1 MSQYQPKIDFS
12 GINKKITE
20 AFQNII
26 AFNHSDNSLL
36 PIQRMEKLNSS
47 GQYPENKLLT
57 PVMNGKWFLSFVLF
71 ALIIMLPRWYY
82 VENFAVALPF
92 WDQWDAEWAGLLKP
106 WIEGK
111 LRLSHLL
118 VGHNEHRILPTRLT
132 TLLIFICTGMWNN
145 LTEARLNIPLSALT
159 PIILIWLL
167 RKDGQISGSKWLVII
182 VILAGASLPFSWEN
196 ILIGFQSQFYFLNLF
211 TLCALALAVYRPEQ
225 PSALFLILF
234 FCILSILTT
243 ASGLL
248 TSMAVTVVYLLN
260 SFIRARHSSKSFLMI
275 VTLLTMSLIAYFTMP
290 VVNGH
295 YLLHAE
301 TLWEFIKSAIR
312 IMGWPLRG
320 SQLHIGLMWLPSLI
334 TIPILILRRKIVHI
348 DLLMIGCFVWTGMQ
362 IAALAYG
369 RGHEILHMPSRYSE
383 VLLLGLAGNS
393 WFILRLPDTFGKTIR
408 TRKFLVVLVAA
419 FYSATFIS
427 LIQRTKGDF
436 KTMKEERERRITQ
449 TSNVCQYLASKNFTL
464 LNKTGFQLPYPN
476 PTKLQQFLDDPQLQK
491 VLSLDDCLK
500 K

>member
-1 MSQYQPKIDFS
+1 M
-12 GINKKITE
+12 
-20 AFQNII
+20 
-26 AFNHSDNSLL
+26 
-36 PIQRMEKLNSS
+36 
-47 GQYPENKLLT
+47 
-57 PVMNGKWFLSFVLF
+57 
-71 ALIIMLPRWYY
+71 
-82 VENFAVALPF
+82 ENFAVALPF
-92 WDQWDAEWAGLLKP
+92 WDQWDAEWVGLLKP

-111 LRLSHLL
+111 LRLSHLF

-132 TLLIFICTGMWNN
+132 TLLIFTCTGTWNN

-167 RKDGQISGSKWLVII
+167 WKERQISGSKWLVVVI
-182 VILAGASLPFSWEN
+182 ILAGASLPFSWEN

-225 PSALFLILF
+225 PAAFFLILF
-234 FCILSILTT
+234 FCTMSILTT

-248 TSMAVTVVYLLN
+248 TSMSVAVVYLLD
-260 SFIRARHSSKSFLMI
+260 SFISARLSSKSFFMI
-275 VTLLTMSLIAYFTMP
+275 VSLLTMSLIAYFTMP
-290 VVNGH
+290 VVEGH

-301 TLWEFIKSAIR
+301 TLWEFIKAAIR

-320 SQLHIGLMWLPSLI
+320 GQLYIGLMWVPSL
-334 TIPILILRRKIVHI
+334 TAIPILILRRQIDSI

-383 VLLLGLAGNS
+383 VLLLGLAANS
-393 WFILRLPDTFGKTIR
+393 WFMIRLPDTFGNTRR
-408 TRKFLVVLVAA
+408 TRKFLVVLAAA

-427 LIQRTKGDF
+427 FIQRTKGDF
-436 KTMKEERERRITQ
+436 KILKEERERRITQ
-449 TSNVCQYLASKNFTL
+449 TSNVCQYLASRNFTL
-464 LNKTGFQLPYPN
+464 LDKTGFQLPYPN
-476 PTKLQQFLDDPQLQK
+476 PTQLKQFLDDPQLQK

-500 K
+500 ESHLAQTVK